1 MNKLRAITATVIFLF
16 SLVLG
21 FLAGAYAMQF
31 KQSIHIPPR
40 FTPSDTQPVST
51 QATHSPPVRAS
62 NGQRNI
68 LLITIDHFSSKTPQI
83 EGVWLV
89 IDFPSASH
97 LTLLPVYPTATP
109 DGAVKNQSLATQFS
123 LDSSGLPSPEF
134 LDGITALDLWWD
146 SYIVLDQIGL
156 AELVDQ
162 VSGADLAG
170 EALDGLREVSAIPSP
185 NDDPPIAALRSQAAL
200 FQALCKKMASLTTPG
215 QPAEIINR
223 LSQHFTSDLP
233 PERIASGLHDLLSPS
248 GSLSCEFPSL
258 PQATVIQS
266 DGFYRH
272 HP

>member
-1 MNKLRAITATVIFLF
+1 MNKLRVITATGIFLF

-31 KQSIHIPPR
+31 KQSIHSPPR
-40 FTPSDTQPVST
+40 LISSRPQLVST
-51 QATHSPPVRAS
+51 QATHSPPVKAS

-68 LLITIDHFSSKTPQI
+68 LLITIDHYSSKIPQI

-97 LTLLPVYPTATP
+97 LTLLPVYPAGTP
-109 DGAVKNQSLATQFS
+109 DGAVKNQSLATHFS
-123 LDSSGLPSPEF
+123 LDSRGLPSPEF

-146 SYIVLDQIGL
+146 SYIVLDRMGL

-162 VSGADLAG
+162 VNGADLAG

-185 NDDPPIAALRSQAAL
+185 NDNPQAALRSQVAL
-200 FQALCKKMASLTTPG
+200 FQALCKKIARLTTPG
-215 QPAEIINR
+215 QAAEIINH
-223 LSQHFTSDLP
+223 LPQHFTSDLP

-258 PQATVIQS
+258 PQAPSSQN
-266 DGFYRH
+266 